1 MAANSATPLSG
12 LARRLVKDGIID
24 EQAAQQSYQ
33 DAAAEKI
40 PYVSYLVQQQ
50 YADGSKIAEAASDE
64 FGTPYFDLDAFN
76 KEAIPKGLV
85 EEKLIRKHHTLPL
98 YRRGNRLFIALSD
111 PTNLRAL
118 DEIKFHTGLS
128 TDAVLV
134 EEEALASAVKA
145 YLDAQEEDYGK
156 SFEGLEEGLED
167 LDIETLD
174 ASAKEEEDL
183 EKDDAPIVRFVNKLL
198 LDAIKGGASDI
209 HFEPYEKAYRVR
221 FRTDGILHEVTKPPI
236 NLASRLAARL
246 KVMSQMDISERRIPQ
261 DGRIKLKITKSRSI
275 DFRVNTLPT
284 LWGEKI
290 VLRILDPS
298 SAKMGIDQLGYEP
311 IQKEM
316 YLKALGQ
323 PQGMILVTGPTGSGK
338 TVSLYTGLNILN
350 TPERNIATAEDPV
363 EINMEGINQVHVNN
377 KVGLN
382 FATALRSFLRQDP
395 DVIMVGEIRD
405 LETAEIGIKAA
416 QTGHLVLSTLHTNS
430 AGETITRLLNMG
442 VAPFNLATTLN
453 LVIAQ
458 RLARRLC
465 GHCATSATDLPR
477 DVLLQEG
484 FTEADIDDEGFRLM
498 HPDPKGCNKCYLG
511 YKGRVGIYEV
521 VRITPAISKLILEG
535 ANAMGLQEQF
545 AAEGFNDLRRS
556 ALKKAA
562 EGVTSLEEVNRVTKD

>member
-1 MAANSATPLSG
+1 MAASNATPLSG
-12 LARRLVKDGIID
+12 LARRLVKDGVLD
-24 EQAAQQSYQ
+24 EQTAQQSYL
-33 DAAAEKI
+33 DASAEKV
-40 PYVSYLVQQQ
+40 PYVSYLVQQK
-50 YADGSKIAEAASDE
+50 YADGNRIAEAASDE
-64 FGTPYFDLDAFN
+64 FGTPYFDLRAFSSDN
-76 KEAIPKGLV
+76 IPKGLV
-85 EEKLIRKHHTLPL
+85 EEKLIQKHHTLPL
-98 YRRGNRLFIALSD
+98 YKRGNRLFIALSD

-134 EEEALASAVKA
+134 EEEALTEAIKV
-145 YLDAQEEDYGK
+145 YIEAQEEDYGN
-156 SFEGLEEGLED
+156 SFDNLEEGLED
-167 LDIETLD
+167 LNIEPLD
-174 ASAKEEEDL
+174 ARANEEEETDT
-183 EKDDAPIVRFVNKLL
+183 DDAPIVRFVNKLL
-198 LDAIKGGASDI
+198 LDAIKGGSSDI
-209 HFEPYEKAYRVR
+209 HFEPYEKIYRVR

-261 DGRIKLKITKSRSI
+261 DGRIKLKITKTRSI

-284 LWGEKI
+284 LWGEKV

-298 SAKMGIDQLGYEP
+298 SAKMGIDQLGYEED
-311 IQKEM
+311 QKQM
-316 YLKALGQ
+316 YMKALSE

-350 TPERNIATAEDPV
+350 TAERNIATAEDPV

-453 LVIAQ
+453 LIIAQ

-465 GHCATSATDLPR
+465 GHCAVPATEVPR

-484 FTEADIDDEGFRLM
+484 FSEADIDDEGFRLM
-498 HPDPKGCNKCYLG
+498 HPNAKGCPRCHQG

-521 VRITPAISKLILEG
+521 VRITPMVSKLILEG
-535 ANAMGLQEQF
+535 ANALGLQEQF
-545 AAEGFNDLRRS
+545 NKEGFSDLRRS
-556 ALKKAA
+556 ALRKAA
-562 EGVTSLEEVNRVTKD
+562 QGVTSLEEVNRVTKD